1 MNGVVNVY
9 KESGVTSFQVVARVR
24 SIFKVKKAGHTGTLD
39 PMAEGVLPICLG
51 HATRF
56 ADLLTAEDKQ
66 YIANFRLGAA
76 YDTFDTTGSVLR
88 TSDVRPD
95 KASIQEVLAGFIG
108 EPELI
113 VPAFSAKKI
122 DGVRAY
128 DLARKGEL
136 EDAGTAPMKI
146 YKIELMSYNYPD
158 GVFVVDCGKG
168 TYVRSIINEMGNRLG
183 SHAAMSGLIRSR
195 SGRFH
200 MKDAHKL
207 DDIKCIAGEGRGAEL
222 VLHVQDVLDL
232 PKAVLKPGAV
242 NAVMHGISPKAADYL
257 SLPDT
262 GAGGKCLLL
271 SPDGRLTALGVL
283 QKGSAVPVKLSKVFP
298 D

>member
-9 KESGVTSFQVVARVR
+9 KEPGVTSFQVVARVR

-56 ADLLTAEDKQ
+56 ADIITAEDKQ
-66 YIANFRLGAA
+66 YIANFKLGAA
-76 YDTFDTTGSVLR
+76 YDTFDTTGTVLR
-88 TSDVRPD
+88 TSDARPD
-95 KASIQEVLAGFIG
+95 EAAVREVLAGFVG
-108 EPELI
+108 EPELT

-146 YKIELMSYNYPD
+146 YKIELVSYDYPD

-168 TYVRSIINEMGNRLG
+168 TYVRSIINETGNRLG
-183 SHAAMSGLIRSR
+183 AYAAMSGLIRSR

-207 DDIKCIAGEGRGAEL
+207 DDIKCIAGEGRGAEI
-222 VLHVQDVLDL
+222 VRPVQDVLDL
-232 PKAVLKPGAV
+232 PIAVVKPETV
-242 NAVMHGISPKAADYL
+242 DAVMHGVSPKTAGYR

-262 GAGGKCLLL
+262 GADGLCLLL
-271 SPDGRLTALGVL
+271 SPDGRLVALGEI
-283 QKGSAVPVKLSKVFP
+283 QKGAIVPVKLSKVFSV
-298 D
+298 